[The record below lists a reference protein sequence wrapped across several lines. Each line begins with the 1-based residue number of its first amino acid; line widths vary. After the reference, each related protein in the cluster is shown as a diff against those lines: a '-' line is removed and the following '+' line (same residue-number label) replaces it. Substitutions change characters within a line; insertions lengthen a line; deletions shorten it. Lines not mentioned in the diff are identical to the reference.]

1 MLDLHKIEFRE
12 TSYPGVGIAFL
23 RSDRAS
29 GYAAV
34 LIRMEPGCSYPR
46 HRHKG
51 FEEIFVLEGAFS
63 DELGTY
69 GEGESLR
76 YEDGSVHGPFVP
88 EDGDTCIFYAISQ
101 EGIDLLDQA

>member
-1 MLDLHKIEFRE
+1 MLDLENIDFRE
-12 TSYPGVGIAFL
+12 TSYPGVGIRFL
-23 RSDRAS
+23 RTDRDR

-34 LIRMEPGCSYPR
+34 LIRMDPGSSYPR

-51 FEEIFVLEGAFS
+51 FEEVFVLQGAFA
-63 DELGTY
+63 DEGGLH

-76 YEDGSVHGPFVP
+76 YEDGSVHAPWVP
-88 EDGDTCIFYAISQ
+88 EDGERCIFFAISQ

>member
-1 MLDLHKIEFRE
+1 MLDVNEIEFKE
-12 TSYPGVGIAFL
+12 TSYPGVGIRFL
-23 RSDRAS
+23 RSDRVT

-46 HRHKG
+46 HRHQG
-51 FEEIFVLEGAFS
+51 FEEVFVLQGSFT
-63 DELGTY
+63 DELGSY

-76 YEDGSVHGPFVP
+76 YEDGSIHGPHVP
-88 EDGDTCIFYAISQ
+88 ADGETCIFFAISQ